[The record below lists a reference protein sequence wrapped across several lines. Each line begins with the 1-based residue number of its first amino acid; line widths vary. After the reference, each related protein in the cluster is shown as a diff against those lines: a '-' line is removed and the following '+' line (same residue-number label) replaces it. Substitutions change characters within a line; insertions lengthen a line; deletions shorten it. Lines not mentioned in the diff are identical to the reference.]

1 MSGPSTTRVTARRA
15 VVVAYGLTALL
26 LVIALLQVLRSGTDP
41 ANTSAPGY
49 LPLAYAASAVLL
61 AVFVTAAFIRRVDL
75 DLGPAFP
82 WLVGAVS
89 AVVSLVPWWAVWTGS
104 ADLGATIYRGIR
116 VPQGIVQFWDLVLPL
131 QSVDCASWGFDVYA
145 ENNGCLADP
154 SIYGPGVLW
163 LQYVP
168 FDLFSEKY
176 ATGLGVAAILVSSLA
191 LLWLARNSAGIGQ
204 VVLLVAAVGGPWLL
218 LLERGNID
226 ATLLWAAVAAVI
238 VVRRWNALWAWALA
252 AMVFWLLGTWK
263 YYPFAMGLMLL
274 PVLRLRRG
282 WTVIA
287 GYAAAVLAFMAL
299 TWDNFRF
306 STQSNENMIDFGDF
320 VVLGRVP
327 VVARMLGTV
336 LGAEGIQAGDA
347 VVLLLALAAFGWG
360 VAVALSTGRRL
371 VHPAMLAGA
380 GSAMFL
386 ASVLVAGFGYGYKAT
401 FLLLGVPLV
410 AALTRDRR
418 PAVVSSS
425 AAILILLAITAVV
438 VWNTVLVTLAGVI
451 VAGFCLGLSTV
462 LLLRFVAPALRRAA

>member
-15 VVVAYGLTALL
+15 VLVGYGLTALL
-26 LVIALLQVLRSGTDP
+26 LAIAMLQVLRSGTDP

-49 LPLAYAASAVLL
+49 LPLAYAATAVLL
-61 AVFVTAAFIRRVDL
+61 AVFVVAAFIRRVDL
-75 DLGPAFP
+75 TLGRAFP
-82 WLVGAVS
+82 WLVGAGS
-89 AVVSLVPWWAVWTGS
+89 AVVSLVPWWAVWSGS

-131 QSVDCASWGFDVYA
+131 QSVDCAAWGFDVYA

-168 FDLFSEKY
+168 FGLFSEKY
-176 ATGLGVAAILVSSLA
+176 ATGLGVAALLVSSLA

-226 ATLLWAAVAAVI
+226 AALLWAAVAAVI
-238 VVRRWNALWAWALA
+238 VVRRWNALWAWSLA
-252 AMVFWLLGTWK
+252 AAVFWVLGTWK

-287 GYAAAVLAFMAL
+287 GYGIAVLAFMVL
-299 TWDNFRF
+299 TWENFRF

-336 LGAEGIQAGDA
+336 VGAEGLQAGDI
-347 VVLLLALAAFGWG
+347 VVFLLALAAFGWG
-360 VAVALSTGRRL
+360 VAVAMSTGKRL

-418 PAVVSSS
+418 SVVVSSS

-451 VAGFCLGLSTV
+451 VASFCLGLSAV
-462 LLLRFVAPALRRAA
+462 LLLRFIAPALRRAA